1 MVNETQCSFRGSY
14 AAVHD
19 SQIFFFFLICPK
31 NWENWEKIG
40 FFKLTENLVINFSEF
55 GV

>member
-1 MVNETQCSFRGSY
+1 MKLSVVLGAHMLLCMTAR
-14 AAVHD
+14 
-19 SQIFFFFLICPK
+19 FFFFLICPK